1 MTVKGITIWERYI
14 ERIVLA
20 IAVLTLVGFTA
31 MQFVGEPNA
40 VTMDG
45 RSVAPGEVD
54 RLLEAEAQRLLVRLA
69 PGAASA
75 IDFDATDFRGV
86 RKYFQEHLTA
96 AVSPA
101 QRLVRN

>member
-69 PGAASA
+69 PEAAPA
-75 IDFDATDFRGV
+75 DAPWGERYFHITDPDGHELSFA
-86 RKYFQEHLTA
+86 K
-96 AVSPA
+96 
-101 QRLVRN
+101 RLDNPV